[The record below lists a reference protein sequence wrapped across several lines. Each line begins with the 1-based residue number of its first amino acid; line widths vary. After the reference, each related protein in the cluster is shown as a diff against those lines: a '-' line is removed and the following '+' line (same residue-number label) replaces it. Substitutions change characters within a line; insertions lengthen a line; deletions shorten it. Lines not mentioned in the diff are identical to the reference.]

1 MLYARVMAT
10 DTTPPRPAAVPWLSD
25 AASAEARRAA
35 EMWLAGRSK
44 RYGDATFEDAN
55 RSGVPVRPV
64 YGAQDLE
71 GIPPEDVGLPGQFP
85 YTRGIYPI
93 HYQYQPWM
101 DLQIIGY
108 GVAAQLRERMDLLKE
123 QGGARGYFGG
133 EAYNIIFDMPTSMG
147 YDPDLPSVRGAIG
160 DCGVSISKA
169 SDFETLFAGKDLAH
183 THVSMVANAGSPAIL
198 ALYFAAARRR
208 GFGLDQLGGNIT
220 NYIWDFFG
228 HSGGVNFSPRGSY
241 RMCVDV
247 MAYCAREAPRFNT
260 ITISEHNIC
269 EAGADHVQAVAFSLA
284 TIVALNEEARSLGVE
299 LDSVVPRYGFHV
311 RFGEDFFEDIA
322 KTRALRRLY
331 AKINRDRFGCEKPS
345 SLQARIHA
353 QTAGSLLTVQQPL
366 NNLVRNAYGAL
377 SAVLAGVN
385 GMTINAYDEALGIP
399 TEEAVTLSLRT
410 SQILAEESGA
420 KKVSDPLGGSFYVER
435 LTSDVEAACVAL
447 LEEIDERG
455 GLIACI
461 ESGWISDQV
470 ARSAYEWRREI
481 EDGERVM
488 VGVNRYAVDEE
499 PEIPVFQPDPE
510 TADLA
515 LADLERHRAQRDG
528 GATDAALATLREAA
542 LDVRAGRRIGAVTEA
557 LIEAADADATLGEMQ
572 AVLFDVFGRNK

>member
-1 MLYARVMAT
+1 MTTRPVLAHSSSTLRSAT
-10 DTTPPRPAAVPWLSD
+10 SWLSD
-25 AASAEARRAA
+25 SASTLVDRAA
-35 EMWLAGRSK
+35 ETWIQARAK
-44 RYGDATFEDAN
+44 RYGDETFDVSN
-55 RSGVPVRPV
+55 RSGVPVKPA
-64 YGAQDLE
+64 YGAQDLADT
-71 GIPPEDVGLPGQFP
+71 PVTDVGMPGQYP
-85 YTRGIYPI
+85 YTRGIYPV

-147 YDPDLPSVRGAIG
+147 FDPDLPSGRGAIG

-169 SDFETLFAGKDLAH
+169 ADFETLFAGKDLAH
-183 THVSMVANAGSPAIL
+183 THVSMVANAGSPGIL
-198 ALYFAAARRR
+198 ALYFAAAQRL
-208 GFGLDQLGGNIT
+208 GFSLDQLGGNIT

-228 HSGGVNFSPRGSY
+228 HSGGMNFSPRGSY
-241 RMCVDV
+241 RLCADV
-247 MAYCAREAPRFNT
+247 MAYCAEHAPRFNT

-284 TIVALNEEARSLGVE
+284 TIVALNEECQKLGVP

-311 RFGEDFFEDIA
+311 RYGEDFFEDVA

-331 AKINRDRFGCEKPS
+331 AKINRERFGCEKPS

-377 SAVLAGVN
+377 SAVMAGVN

-410 SQILAEESGA
+410 SQIIAEESGA
-420 KKVSDPLGGSFYVER
+420 KKVSDPLGGSYYVEA
-435 LTSDVEAACVAL
+435 LTTQIEHAALAL
-447 LEEIDERG
+447 VHEIDEQG
-455 GLIACI
+455 GLIASI
-461 ESGWISDQV
+461 ESGWITDQV
-470 ARSAYEWRREI
+470 AQSAYRWRREI
-481 EDGERVM
+481 EEGERVM
-488 VGVNRYAVDEE
+488 VGVNRHVVDEE
-499 PEIPVFQPDPE
+499 PEIPVFQPDPA

-515 LADLERHRAQRDG
+515 LADLDRHRRERDTP
-528 GATDAALATLREAA
+528 ATDAALARLRAA
-542 LDVRAGRRIGAVTEA
+542 GHDILAERQIGSVTVALVAAAHAG
-557 LIEAADADATLGEMQ
+557 ATLGEMQ